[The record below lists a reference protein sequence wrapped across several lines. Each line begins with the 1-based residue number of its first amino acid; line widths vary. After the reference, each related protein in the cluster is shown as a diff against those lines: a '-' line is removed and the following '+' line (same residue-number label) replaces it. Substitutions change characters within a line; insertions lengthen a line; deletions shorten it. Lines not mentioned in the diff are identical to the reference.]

1 MTTRG
6 GALSRAFA
14 PPPRFAGDLPGGGV
28 AFRAPLAQHVAIS
41 RGSVNAERIIKQ
53 RCVKKCGIRF
63 TMAIA

>member
-28 AFRAPLAQHVAIS
+28 AFRAPLAHH
-41 RGSVNAERIIKQ
+41 NAND
-53 RCVKKCGIRF
+53 
-63 TMAIA
+63 